1 MKQRQILNAIY
12 FALAAAFLFHA
23 APDTPW
29 VLALAWSLT
38 ALAGCALFVAS
49 NHGATRNLN
58 LTYEFP
64 DPVRRML
71 RATALVV
78 PLVAVVGVPS
88 MVCCSDYDKGIALLD
103 DNKYEEAK
111 IRFDRVLAVL
121 PNHEGALAHRS
132 YTYNCL
138 WKYTEAL
145 ADADRAI
152 ALKCDDSDAHADR
165 AWALNHLEQYV
176 DAYNA
181 ATTAVQLNNG
191 NGEAYASLA
200 DASRSL
206 LLLNSALAADNR
218 HCEIHNNESAA
229 FYSRA
234 KTYEALANFEAAN
247 SDREHARSLDK

>member
-12 FALAAAFLFHA
+12 FGLAAAFLFHA

-29 VLALAWSLT
+29 VMALAWSLT
-38 ALAGCALFVAS
+38 ALAGCATFAAS
-49 NHGATRNLN
+49 NHGATGNLN

-78 PLVAVVGVPS
+78 PLVAVVGAGS
-88 MVCCSDYDKGIALLD
+88 FICCSDYDKGITLLD
-103 DNKYEEAK
+103 ANKYEEAK
-111 IRFDRVLAVL
+111 KCFDRVLAVS
-121 PNHEGALAHRS
+121 PNHQAALAHRS

-138 WKYTEAL
+138 WKYPEAL

-181 ATTAVQLNNG
+181 ATTAINLDSG

-206 LLLNSALAADNR
+206 KLFNEALAADTR
-218 HCEIHNNESAA
+218 HCEIHSNESVA
-229 FYSRA
+229 FENRA
-234 KTYEALANFEAAN
+234 QTYELMANFEAAEQ
-247 SDREHARSLDK
+247 DREHARSLNR